1 MFDMNQ
7 CKAGDKLVCRDG
19 TIAIYINKQNHEIYP
34 HVVRIEDPEGK
45 WSMSTTDLGNRYEEH
60 ESSNDII
67 GFYKEEPKMIERDKE
82 YDLKVTG
89 EQLAWIWYLIGSIN
103 GGFSSNAA
111 LYDKVDN
118 MFKNHKVNTLSTCS
132 SWMGNVYEHRNEFNR
147 WFDKL
152 FTKPE
157 TPEQAKQRELREQY
171 EATKKQLEELGK
183 QLGIE

>member
-19 TIAIYINKQNHEIYP
+19 TIAVYRGTRSDTLYS
-34 HVVRIEDPEGK
+34 HVVVVKPIDEPE
-45 WSMSTTDLGNRYEEH
+45 WAMSVTKHGDQIYGHDGNI
-60 ESSNDII
+60 DII
-67 GFYKEEPKMIERDKE
+67 GFYEEEPKMIERDKE

-89 EQLAWIWYLIGSIN
+89 EQLAWIWYFTGN
-103 GGFSSNAA
+103 TNCGVSSKVT

-157 TPEQAKQRELREQY
+157 TPEQVKQRELREQY
-171 EATKKQLEELGK
+171 EATKKQL
-183 QLGIE
+183 GIEG